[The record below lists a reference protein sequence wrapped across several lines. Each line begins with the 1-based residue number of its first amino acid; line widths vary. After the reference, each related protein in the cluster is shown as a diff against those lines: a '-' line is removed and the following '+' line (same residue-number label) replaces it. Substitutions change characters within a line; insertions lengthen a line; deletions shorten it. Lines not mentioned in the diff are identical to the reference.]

1 MAEHRNLVF
10 IGVKAEQPV
19 VGAYPVF
26 VLVLDDIG
34 DKGCGQ
40 AVERRRNVAAHDASF
55 ADGEPLQRSTDGHP
69 HAAISLHVGN
79 EHVRRIGHVGIFQQL
94 FHRTVVMET
103 DAVDV
108 AHRHYPHLACRVA
121 ADVHGLLLQDAVQPL
136 LLVVGNDGLQ
146 RLQVQHLGEL
156 IEGYPQPLVM
166 VFAQVAARVALQ
178 LPAVV
183 AHAKVKRGVAVVAH
197 QSAAMRGY
205 PDEAIAV
212 GHDVIDKVCGQ
223 SVGHVQAQ
231 HVVALGQWVLRP
243 AAECPRQCCQQQRH
257 ATKAISHQFPFPK
270 ITFTNAVTSAI
281 VVVPSPFTSAASWSY
296 TYGA

>member
-1 MAEHRNLVF
+1 MDEAGCRRVTHVDAAQRTHQQLVLGRHGQACYVVVRQPVGRTVVSEHRNLVF
-10 IGVKAEQPV
+10 IGVEAEQSV
-19 VGAYPVF
+19 VGTYPVF

-40 AVERRRNVAAHDASF
+40 AVERRRNVAAHDAPF
-55 ADGEPLQRSTDGHP
+55 ADGEPLQRSTEGHP

-94 FHRTVVMET
+94 FHRTVVMEA

-136 LLVVGNDGLQ
+136 LLVVGHDGLQ

-156 IEGYPQPLVM
+156 IEGYPQTLMV

-183 AHAKVKRGVAVVAH
+183 AHAEVKRCIAVVAH
-197 QSAAMRGY
+197 QSASACGY

-212 GHDVIDKVCGQ
+212 GNDVVNEVCG
-223 SVGHVQAQ
+223 
-231 HVVALGQWVLRP
+231 
-243 AAECPRQCCQQQRH
+243 
-257 ATKAISHQFPFPK
+257 
-270 ITFTNAVTSAI
+270 
-281 VVVPSPFTSAASWSY
+281 
-296 TYGA
+296 